1 LPPKYSVK
9 LGRRRVRRLETA
21 GEVARPQGNFP
32 GERARCYPFATRRRD
47 GHLFHLRCSRPVPG
61 LRRSPF
67 FGSGDARAG
76 ESVTC
81 QATSCRDAGLQVVAN
96 DRLRNAADRAEGVD
110 MRPPI
115 SDHSCATPS
124 NHSGMV
130 VFPPSGRIRRY
141 LRPRITFYPTPD
153 RELAMRLENGFTP
166 WSAWFRRH
174 PHMALCR
181 SLICARAALS
191 MADRYP
197 AAARGGECPSA
208 PRPPPA
214 RLVVLDLALIR
225 SLLALLR
232 VRRQTN

>member
-1 LPPKYSVK
+1 M
-9 LGRRRVRRLETA
+9 TTT
-21 GEVARPQGNFP
+21 
-32 GERARCYPFATRRRD
+32 RAI
-47 GHLFHLRCSRPVPG
+47 
-61 LRRSPF
+61 
-67 FGSGDARAG
+67 
-76 ESVTC
+76 
-81 QATSCRDAGLQVVAN
+81 AN
-96 DRLRNAADRAEGVD
+96 DIGAA
-110 MRPPI
+110 PI

-141 LRPRITFYPTPD
+141 LRPRKLLFYPTPD
-153 RELAMRLENGFTP
+153 RELAMRLENDFTP

-208 PRPPPA
+208 PRPPA
-214 RLVVLDLALIR
+214 ETGLIWLLQGREVAALTETTASIR
-225 SLLALLR
+225 SAAGNITIYRKHNKPALGHPGHFSDPAPAFLR
-232 VRRQTN
+232 VK